1 MQTPAG
7 FQLSPRVM
15 PCSQAEPHLWLYIAL
30 YTAFA
35 TIPGWINGLPASHF
49 LCQKRIKMLAV
60 LVPQSD
66 DSRSRKPSK
75 LPSRPANRAPT
86 KRPTVFIFHDH
97 TNANAGSNKAAIN
110 AHIAQSSH
118 DRRRRDETSRQKFVV
133 SSGDSDSASQSS
145 QELVVQ
151 IPSPI
156 TLLDNSIDALS
167 PIPALTTRR
176 DRALLHLYLVDM
188 PTAIYGTHQNAA
200 FCPIRDG
207 SYQFCHTDEIT
218 LQWVLLYSDTYIST
232 QDPRHDKTSIFKRK
246 TYAYHLMGKMLAEP
260 KKQYHID
267 ATAGL
272 GAAAIAEARWG
283 DFQKA
288 KLHFEAVKFIIDK
301 AGGAYAVQDMPL
313 NQGVILLV
321 VYLALVA
328 LETPV
333 FPRYRIFED
342 AKTRFVDTMVAMQA
356 WNRER
361 RRRRKYSSQNRKC
374 DSVASPWDVPV
385 NYDAEDRTS
394 FFGPSSPLRAYVEVT
409 SPLVDPVSL
418 ASHFVILYNLNFT
431 LFDLRDDAASSSA
444 FLKHLAHDMRAG
456 SIPSSKQCT
465 LKPMTV
471 VLILANRSSLAG
483 EKRGLVGGLWR
494 SWKVIDV
501 MRLMRLVDAAF
512 RSRLLAL
519 MSAWLTGDEV
529 EELDEEE
536 VKDMENVMEINW
548 LKMGGM

>member
-1 MQTPAG
+1 
-7 FQLSPRVM
+7 
-15 PCSQAEPHLWLYIAL
+15 
-30 YTAFA
+30 
-35 TIPGWINGLPASHF
+35 
-49 LCQKRIKMLAV
+49 
-60 LVPQSD
+60 
-66 DSRSRKPSK
+66 
-75 LPSRPANRAPT
+75 
-86 KRPTVFIFHDH
+86 
-97 TNANAGSNKAAIN
+97 
-110 AHIAQSSH
+110 
-118 DRRRRDETSRQKFVV
+118 
-133 SSGDSDSASQSS
+133 
-145 QELVVQ
+145 
-151 IPSPI
+151 
-156 TLLDNSIDALS
+156 
-167 PIPALTTRR
+167 
-176 DRALLHLYLVDM
+176 M

-207 SYQFCHTDEIT
+207 SYQFCHTDKIT
-218 LQWVLLYSDTYIST
+218 LQWVLLYADTYIST
-232 QDPRHDKTSIFKRK
+232 QDHRHDKTSIFKRK
-246 TYAYHLMGKMLAEP
+246 TYAYHLMGKMLADP
-260 KKQYHID
+260 RKRYHID

-283 DFQKA
+283 DFGKA

-301 AGGAYAVQDMPL
+301 AGGPYAVQDMPL

-333 FPRYRIFED
+333 FPRYWIFED

-361 RRRRKYSSQNRKC
+361 RWRRKHSSQNQKC
-374 DSVASPWDVPV
+374 DLVAPRRNVPV
-385 NYDAEDRTS
+385 NVNNAEDHTS
-394 FFGPSSPLRAYVEVT
+394 FFTTSSPLHAYVRAA
-409 SPLVDPVSL
+409 SPLPDPVSL

-444 FLKHLAHDMRAG
+444 FLKHLSHDIRAG
-456 SIPSSKQCT
+456 NIPSSKQQQQCS

-483 EKRGLVGGLWR
+483 EKRGLIGGLWR

-501 MRLMRLVDAAF
+501 MRLMRLVDGDIGG
-512 RSRLLAL
+512 RLLGL
-519 MSAWLTGDEV
+519 MSSWLTGEEV

-536 VKDMENVMEINW
+536 VKDMENMMEINW